1 MGSKTNAKTSSSEIG
16 QPNSTWW
23 YTDMKSTHRDLFGH
37 YNLEQ
42 LYRQTLQAMTE
53 DMELS
58 DIDRQVLF
66 VVVCMAEISN
76 GICYDPE
83 RYQPASSQFIL
94 TYAEVESS
102 VFYQSFERLEEAQ
115 LLRYMRERTGE
126 FYVVLD
132 EYVRYNLAAAVSQS
146 PYRLFLLKD
155 PSGVNGGGDAASS
168 PSTGQ
173 RSRTGYVMIY
183 HLSNGYYWIEA
194 ARDPASRQGQIARET
209 GLEVSLVHTIFS
221 SDRQQALTIVHQR
234 YRHRQHHGKWFAL
247 SPTELRDL
255 KARKEI
261 QV

>member
-1 MGSKTNAKTSSSEIG
+1 
-16 QPNSTWW
+16 
-23 YTDMKSTHRDLFGH
+23 MKSAHRDLFGH

-42 LYRQTLQAMTE
+42 LYRQTLEGMTE
-53 DMELS
+53 DLELS
-58 DIDRQVLF
+58 DVDRQVLF
-66 VVVCMAEISN
+66 VVVCMAEVNN
-76 GICYDPE
+76 GICYEPE
-83 RYQPASSQFIL
+83 RYQPATSQVIQ
-94 TYAEVESS
+94 TYADVESS
-102 VFYQSFERLEEAQ
+102 AFYQSFERLEEAQ

-155 PSGVNGGGDAASS
+155 PSAMDEGSDTASS

-173 RSRTGYVMIY
+173 RSRAGYVMLY
-183 HLSNGYYWIEA
+183 QLSNGYYWLEA
-194 ARDPASRQGQIARET
+194 ARDSASRQGQIARET
-209 GLEVSLVHTIFS
+209 GLEVVLVHAIFS

-234 YRHRQHHGKWFAL
+234 YRHRQHHGNWFAL
-247 SPTELRDL
+247 SPTEVRDL